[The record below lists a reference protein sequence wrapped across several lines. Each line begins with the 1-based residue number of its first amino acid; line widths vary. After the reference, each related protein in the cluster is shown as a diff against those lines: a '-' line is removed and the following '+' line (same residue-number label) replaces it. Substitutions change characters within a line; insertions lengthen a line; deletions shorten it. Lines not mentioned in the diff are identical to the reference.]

1 MRRSVA
7 PAEDKDREIAM
18 ELDKQLLKLV
28 SNWIRSVRE
37 AEDSRMEADIDH
49 AVFETFPASDPI
61 SPAAASDERVAR
73 VEAIDCVIDGSTLT
87 LSPAAQGD
95 AVHGGRP
102 HAYVIEGDLPEGG
115 RLNLRVW
122 VEATPQEEAVP
133 AALNVP
139 AEHAS
144 IHAMGE
150 DRRDGAQRR
159 QASRDLPGGFD
170 RRSGQ
175 DRRVATT

>member
-1 MRRSVA
+1 
-7 PAEDKDREIAM
+7 M
-18 ELDKQLLKLV
+18 ELEKQLLKLV

-37 AEDSRMEADIDH
+37 AEDTRVEADIDH

-61 SPAAASDERVAR
+61 SPAAASDERASR
-73 VEAIDCVIDGSTLT
+73 VEEIDCVIDGATLT
-87 LSPAAQGD
+87 LSAAAHGD

-102 HAYVIEGDLPEGG
+102 HAYMIEGDLPEGG
-115 RLNLRVW
+115 LLRLRVW

-133 AALNVP
+133 SALQVP

-144 IHAMGE
+144 IRAMGE
-150 DRRDGAQRR
+150 DRRRGQQRR
-159 QASRDLPGGFD
+159 QANREMPGGFD

-175 DRRVATT
+175 DRRMATA